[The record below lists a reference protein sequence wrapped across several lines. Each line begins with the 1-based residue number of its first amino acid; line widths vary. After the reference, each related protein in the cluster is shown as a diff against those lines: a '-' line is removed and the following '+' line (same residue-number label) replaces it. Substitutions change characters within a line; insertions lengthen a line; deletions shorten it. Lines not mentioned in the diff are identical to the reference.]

1 MARIETATA
10 TAGKTVHRSAGVRLS
25 GRPEAATVSATASIT
40 GRSRSVAAGVAS
52 ARSTGSAVS
61 SGGFS
66 AASSMGRADQIR
78 TGPPRAFS
86 VASCSIVLRS
96 AGVAEFRFSLRT
108 SNEPES
114 FARVII
120 HLRRYAHA
128 DARIQVLPQ
137 IRNFLRRTPVRCR
150 LHHGAPIDHRDGVFG
165 ALMENDGR
173 HSAVLG

>member
-10 TAGKTVHRSAGVRLS
+10 MAGKTVHRSAGVRLS
-25 GRPEAATVSATASIT
+25 GRPDGTTVSATASIT
-40 GRSRSVAAGVAS
+40 GGSRSVACGAATP
-52 ARSTGSAVS
+52 RSTGSPVS
-61 SGGFS
+61 SGGFG
-66 AASSMGRADQIR
+66 AASSTGRADQIR

-86 VASCSIVLRS
+86 VASCRIVLRS
-96 AGVAEFRFSLRT
+96 AGVAELRFSLRT

-137 IRNFLRRTPVRCR
+137 IRNFLRRTSVRRC
-150 LHHGAPIDHRDGVFG
+150 LHHGAAIDHRDGVFG
-165 ALMENDGR
+165 ALVENDGR